1 MSFDG
6 IFTYGILQEL
16 SETLVS
22 GRISKIYQPF
32 PNELILQVRAKGEN
46 RKLLISAHLTIHA
59 FILQMSPMK
68 IHLNLLCF
76 VCFFANI

>member
-1 MSFDG
+1 MLYFSIGHTFQLLKDVSTMSFDG

-46 RKLLISAHLTIHA
+46 RKLFNLS
-59 FILQMSPMK
+59 SP
-68 IHLNLLCF
+68 
-76 VCFFANI
+76 

>member
-46 RKLLISAHLTIHA
+46 RKLLISAHPNYSRVHFTNQLA
-59 FILQMSPMK
+59 FLSQW
-68 IHLNLLCF
+68 
-76 VCFFANI
+76 